1 MPRTDAMDKRAQV
14 RESTRQLLISAA
26 TELLRERGTA
36 GLTMTA
42 VARRADVAVRTVYN
56 HFASVDKL
64 TAATMAGVT
73 TRFAALLHTK
83 VDLRGAGP
91 EETLHEFVHKW
102 FAELAKSDARMDAL
116 MSVRGSADLDD
127 ALALARDLR
136 LRSLR
141 DVLAKA
147 DQAGTLRVTLE
158 QAVAMAYVVTGYQ
171 SWVALVPQL
180 GFSTAEAADLVAGWV
195 VTFAFCPDARLD
207 LRTSQPGGRGGAHSV
222 GEESPDSAGQGG
234 G

>member
-1 MPRTDAMDKRAQV
+1 MPRTDAMNRRAQV
-14 RESTRQLLISAA
+14 RESTRHLLISAA

-73 TRFAALLHTK
+73 TRFAAVL
-83 VDLRGAGP
+83 P
-91 EETLHEFVHKW
+91 ETLEPVPQRPVETLREFVAQW
-102 FAELAKSDARMDAL
+102 FAELARCEQRMDAVL
-116 MSVRGSADLDD
+116 SVRGSTELDD
-127 ALALARDLR
+127 ALAHARDLR
-136 LRSLR
+136 LRRLR
-141 DVLAKA
+141 DVLSVA
-147 DQAGTLRVTLE
+147 DGQGALRVSVDEAAAL
-158 QAVAMAYVVTGYQ
+158 AYVVTSYQ
-171 SWVALVPQL
+171 SWMALVPQL
-180 GFSTAEAADLVAGWV
+180 GFGTAEAAELVANWV
-195 VTFAFCPDARLD
+195 VTCTFRPEARLD
-207 LRTSQPGGRGGAHSV
+207 VRTSQPGGRGGVEDA

>member
-14 RESTRQLLISAA
+14 RESTRQLLIYAA

-73 TRFAALLHTK
+73 TRFAAVL
-83 VDLRGAGP
+83 P
-91 EETLHEFVHKW
+91 ETLGGFPQHPAETLREFVNQW
-102 FAELAKSDARMDAL
+102 FAELARNEQRMDAVL
-116 MSVRGSADLDD
+116 SVRGSAELDD

-141 DVLAKA
+141 DVLSAA
-147 DQAGTLRVTLE
+147 DRQGALRVTLDE
-158 QAVAMAYVVTGYQ
+158 AVAMAYVVTGYQ

-180 GFSTAEAADLVAGWV
+180 GFATGEAADLVADWV
-195 VTFAFCPDARLD
+195 VTCAFRPEARLEV
-207 LRTSQPGGRGGAHSV
+207 RTSQPGGRGGVEGA